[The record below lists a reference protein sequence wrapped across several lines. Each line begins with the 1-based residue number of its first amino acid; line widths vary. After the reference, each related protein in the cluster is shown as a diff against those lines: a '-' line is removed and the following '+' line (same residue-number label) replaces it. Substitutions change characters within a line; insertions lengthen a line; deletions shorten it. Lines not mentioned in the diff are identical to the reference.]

1 MNKLQ
6 MLAILILLLLL
17 SPVTLSMGMGA
28 GNDSVNGSVNGA
40 EPLILSDKTDVYPLG
55 QHLKLLEDKQ
65 ANLTI
70 KDVRTPIIA
79 RSFKPN
85 KKTSPGFGFTT
96 SAYWAK
102 FDLNNRSNQTKRWLF
117 EIAFPL
123 HDEVEVYVF
132 NTNGP
137 LLSRQTPSQQW
148 QTGDSL
154 PFASRPYDNH
164 NFVFPLVLQPQQT
177 VAVYVR
183 LKSDNSMLLPFTL
196 WSVDSFNATNVR
208 SILGLGLY
216 YGIMLVMMLYN
227 AFVYVSVRD
236 KSYLFYI
243 IYLLFFSLSV
253 LNINGL
259 GMQFLWPNAPWWS
272 NQGFM
277 IFMFQTA
284 FWGVLFSQHFLR
296 LKTQAPL
303 LNHLFNLMS
312 VLSLLAM
319 MMAIYTYPKYSLY
332 LSVVIAVAF
341 VSLIMTAAIYL
352 FKQNYRPAR
361 FFLLAWT
368 GFLVGVVM
376 RMLFSTG
383 VISGDFIFQHGVQLG
398 SAIEVILLSLA
409 LADRINALKEQAR
422 ENAELARQ
430 YAEQANQAKS
440 VFVADVSHEIRTPLN
455 AILGF
460 TQLLDR
466 DPQLGP
472 SQRQKIEII
481 EKSGAHLLAL
491 INNILDISKIES
503 NAMTLQTEDFE
514 LVGLVKSIGVMLGVR
529 CDEKHLMWRFVNNAE
544 QTVSVHG
551 DHTKLRQ
558 ILINLLGNAVKFTQ
572 RGSITLVLSN
582 PANNHYCFEVIDTGI
597 GIELAQQQ
605 AIFAAFGQTVQGIK
619 AGGTGLGLAIASRQ
633 VALMGGFLQLSSE
646 PNQGSRFFFTIKLA
660 PAHHDIQTSQQ
671 RARKEFKIA
680 PGITINALVVDD
692 LKENRDALCQM
703 LQHIGLSVTET
714 NTGEGALM
722 QLQQMQSLPE
732 FVFIDIRM
740 PVMDGVN
747 TMAAIGRLF
756 ALQNKKPTCIA
767 VTANAMQQDIDS
779 CLNLGFDHY
788 ITKPFRFSTLCDAIV
803 RFMPPALAHQIEQT
817 QQINAGAPSLDLSG
831 FDMPPKLYRALS
843 EAADV
848 YEVSKLEIALEELAK
863 LSVQGQQMADKLG
876 HFITNY
882 DMDGLLGELEK
893 INVTAHS
900 DNSKFNAKDSQDE

>member
-1 MNKLQ
+1 MNNLR
-6 MLAILILLLLL
+6 MLVILILLTLF
-17 SPVTLSMGMGA
+17 SPVGLAVGA
-28 GNDSVNGSVNGA
+28 GAGTGTGTGTAPV
-40 EPLILSDKTDVYPLG
+40 ILTDTVEVYPLSL
-55 QHLKLLEDKQ
+55 HLELLEDPQ

-70 KDVRTPIIA
+70 NDVRTPITA

-85 KKTSPGFGFTT
+85 NQTSPGFGFTP

-102 FDLNNRSNQTKRWLF
+102 FDLNNQSAQTKRWLF

-123 HDEVEVYVF
+123 HDEVDVYVF
-132 NTNGP
+132 NTSGP
-137 LLSRQTPSQQW
+137 LLSQQNPSQQW
-148 QTGDSL
+148 HTGDSV

-164 NFVFPLVLQPQQT
+164 NFVFPLVLGPQQSVT
-177 VAVYVR
+177 VYVR

-208 SILGLGLY
+208 AILGLGLY

-284 FWGVLFSQHFLR
+284 FWGVLFSQHFLQ

-303 LNHLFNLMS
+303 LNRLFNLMS
-312 VLSLLAM
+312 VLCILAM
-319 MMAIYTYPKYSLY
+319 LVAISTYPKYSLY
-332 LSVVIAVAF
+332 LSAATAVAF

-368 GFLVGVVM
+368 GFLVGVIM

-383 VISGDFIFQHGVQLG
+383 MISGDFIFQHGVQLG

-422 ENAELARQ
+422 DNAELARQ

-460 TQLLDR
+460 TQLLYR

-514 LVGLVKSIGVMLGVR
+514 LVSLVKSIGVMLGVR
-529 CDEKHLMWRFVNNAE
+529 CDEKHLMWRFVNKAE

-572 RGSITLVLSN
+572 RGSVTLTLSN
-582 PANNHYCFEVIDTGI
+582 PANNHYCFEVIDTGT
-597 GIELAQQQ
+597 GIELAEQQ

-633 VALMGGFLQLSSE
+633 VTLMGGFLQLSSI
-646 PNQGSRFFFTIKLA
+646 PNKGSRFFFTIKLL
-660 PAHHDIQTSQQ
+660 PAHQDIQTSQQ
-671 RARKEFKIA
+671 QVRREFKIT
-680 PGITINALVVDD
+680 PGVTINALVVDD

-703 LQHIGLSVTET
+703 LQHIGLSVTES
-714 NTGEGALM
+714 NTGKGALL
-722 QLQQMQSLPE
+722 QLQQTQNLPE
-732 FVFIDIRM
+732 FVFVDIRM

-747 TMAAIGRLF
+747 TMQAIGRLYSQ
-756 ALQNKKPTCIA
+756 QNKKTTCIA

-788 ITKPFRFSTLCDAIV
+788 ITKPFRFATLCDAIV
-803 RFMPPALAHQIEQT
+803 RFMPPELAHQIEQT
-817 QQINAGAPSLDLSG
+817 QQINQGAPTLDLSN
-831 FDMPPKLYRALS
+831 FDMPPQLYRALN

-848 YEVSKLEIALEELAK
+848 YEVSKLEVALEALAK
-863 LSVQGQQMADKLG
+863 LSPQGQQMADKLG
-876 HFITNY
+876 HYITNY
-882 DMDGLLGELEK
+882 DMDGLLRELEK
-893 INVTAHS
+893 VNVADRS
-900 DNSKFNAKDSQDE
+900 DTTLSEVTNDDEDA